1 MNIDGITAAAETRQ
15 RPSLPLAASKAG
27 ASSAKSRE
35 SESAVPVPVAED
47 LESAPAPEQDETVEE
62 TRPKTSREEAAKL
75 AERLEEAL
83 KDVAGTKVRFNV
95 DSTESGAEAFS
106 FQIIAKD
113 SGEVLR
119 EFPEEAVRDLVTR
132 EDLSTTPGVIFD
144 EAA

>member
-1 MNIDGITAAAETRQ
+1 M
-15 RPSLPLAASKAG
+15 
-27 ASSAKSRE
+27 
-35 SESAVPVPVAED
+35 PVAED